1 MSTTLQ
7 CDGITLD
14 IPTGWTGQVIPL
26 DYRGRRSMIRA
37 ANFPLPSLDGFAA
50 LPDLPP
56 GVEDPIKGIGPGGAV
71 LSVIPTNELLTGSRN
86 VLKRSMV
93 QADGLRSPRGR
104 SIAEMRIAVAGRDIG
119 VDVLFGS
126 RQPTAD
132 ALAAINTMLASLR

>member
-7 CDGITLD
+7 CDGITLEV
-14 IPTGWTGQVIPL
+14 PAGWTGQVIPL

-37 ANFPLPSLDGFAA
+37 ANFPLPALNGFAA

-56 GVEDPIKGIGPGGAV
+56 GVEDPIKGMGQGGV
-71 LSVIPTNELLTGSRN
+71 IVSVTPTNELTTGSRN
-86 VLKRSMV
+86 VLRRSMV
-93 QADGLRSPRGR
+93 KADDLRSPSGR